1 MVGSTFIQVPH
12 DVNDATSLKR
22 FLQKLVE
29 QLDIAFGNRGDAA
42 FVTSSTSTTNLEQLQ
57 NSINAI
63 ASSLSNYS
71 TLDGSRDY
79 TGIVGYNIDKTFTT
93 STDIISKKYADDL
106 VIGLT
111 SNPEQVAI
119 TSLAQTISATY
130 VQGEVQ
136 AISSKVDA
144 ILVALRNANI
154 IVG

>member
-1 MVGSTFIQVPH
+1 MAGSTFIQVPH
-12 DVNDATSLKR
+12 DVNDTMSLKR

-29 QLDIAFGNRGDAA
+29 QLDVAFGNRGDTA
-42 FVTSSTSTTNLEQLQ
+42 FITTSDNTTNLTQLQ
-57 NSINAI
+57 NSINSI
-63 ASSLSNYS
+63 ASLQGTYS

-79 TGIVGYNIDKTFTT
+79 TNVVGYNANKTFTT

-111 SNPEQVAI
+111 ANPEQAAI

-130 VQGEVQ
+130 VQSEVQ

-144 ILVALRNANI
+144 ILVALRSANI
-154 IVG
+154 IVD